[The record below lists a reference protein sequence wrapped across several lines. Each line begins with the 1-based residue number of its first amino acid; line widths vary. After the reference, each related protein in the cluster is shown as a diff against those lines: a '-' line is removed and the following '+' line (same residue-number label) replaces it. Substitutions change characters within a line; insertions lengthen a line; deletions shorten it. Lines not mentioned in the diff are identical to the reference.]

1 MRTTHRLFLAP
12 LVAGA
17 FALSACGS
25 DGSSSAA
32 SDTTAAMTDQ
42 TSGDAMSAD
51 SMADDSMTDDA
62 MADEMHDD
70 SMSDDAMTDD
80 TMHDDAMSDDAM
92 SDDAMSDDAMSD
104 DAMSDGAM
112 ADLPAWQAMT
122 LTDVE
127 GNAFTLGDFM
137 GKPVFVEHFATW
149 CSNCRKQ
156 LTEANAAAA
165 AAGDDAVFIALSV
178 ETELGASDVASYA
191 ADEGF
196 SNLRFAVMSPE
207 YLAEISDAF
216 GNSAINP
223 PSTPHFVID
232 LHGTAGDLITGIEKS
247 DAVLEHLQH
256 ASM

>member
-51 SMADDSMTDDA
+51 SMADD
-62 MADEMHDD
+62 
-70 SMSDDAMTDD
+70 DAMTDD
-80 TMHDDAMSDDAM
+80 TMHDDAMTDDAM
-92 SDDAMSDDAMSD
+92 TD

-137 GKPVFVEHFATW
+137 GRPVFVEHFATW

-165 AAGDDAVFIALSV
+165 AASPILRVILSV
-178 ETELGASDVASYA
+178 VLG
-191 ADEGF
+191 
-196 SNLRFAVMSPE
+196 LM
-207 YLAEISDAF
+207 
-216 GNSAINP
+216 
-223 PSTPHFVID
+223 T
-232 LHGTAGDLITGIEKS
+232 LIFI
-247 DAVLEHLQH
+247 
-256 ASM
+256 